1 MEQIFFVSI
10 VFTSLEQEEG
20 MIGLVLETI
29 DKFTGTF
36 RSRRE
41 FFQAVGGEDAGSGA
55 HQFSELGNYL
65 YLLLAALIRGN
76 RENCAQFAAP
86 ARLDWLFNRL
96 ELQQSFA
103 EGVLDALHCVL
114 TDSDEALNVITE
126 QHISTLIGLLDKQ
139 GRDPRVNEVQQ
150 AKL

>member
-1 MEQIFFVSI
+1 
-10 VFTSLEQEEG
+10 
-20 MIGLVLETI
+20 MITLVLETI

-36 RSRRE
+36 RSGRE
-41 FFQAVGGEDAGSGA
+41 FALAVGEERGNR
-55 HQFSELGNYL
+55 FSDLGNYL

-114 TDSDEALNVITE
+114 TDSDEALNVITA
-126 QHISTLIGLLDKQ
+126 QHIHTLIGLLDKQ
-139 GRDPRVNEVQQ
+139 GRDPRVS
-150 AKL
+150 ACMPSIS